1 MVERKAVE
9 ISEATVSGFSKS
21 RPGGLT
27 TVDSACGR
35 ISRLDLEK
43 DFVCDLFKKEENQR
57 G

>member
-1 MVERKAVE
+1 ME
-9 ISEATVSGFSKS
+9 ISEATVSVFSKS

-43 DFVCDLFKKEENQR
+43 EFVCDLFKKEENQR

>member
-1 MVERKAVE
+1 MERKAVE
-9 ISEATVSGFSKS
+9 ISEATDSDFSKS
-21 RPGGLT
+21 HPGGLT

-43 DFVCDLFKKEENQR
+43 EFVCDMFKKEENQR